1 MTRFDFARKIVL
13 VTGGASGI
21 GLACAKTFALSG
33 AQVVIADTQ
42 AEAGAQAAASI
53 VQTQGSA
60 GFIEV
65 DVANP
70 ASAQAMVDS
79 IIERHG
85 ALDIAINNA
94 GIGGGRV
101 PTAAYSIEAWQQV
114 INVNLSGVFYCLRA
128 ELPVMIKQGGGVIVN
143 LASILGSRAMAGT
156 PAYTASKH
164 GVIGLTR
171 TAAIDHA
178 KDRIRV
184 NAIGPGF
191 IETPMI
197 ARAMDDSELNARI
210 VALHPI
216 GHLGQPQDI
225 ANLAAFLCSD
235 EASFITGGYYLAD
248 GGYTAQ

>member
-1 MTRFDFARKIVL
+1 MTQFDFARKIVL

-21 GLACAKTFALSG
+21 GLACAKTFALAG
-33 AQVVIADTQ
+33 AQVVIADAQ
-42 AEAGAQAAASI
+42 AEAGSQAVAAI
-53 VQTQGSA
+53 EQVQGRAT
-60 GFIEV
+60 FIEV

-70 ASAQAMVDS
+70 ASAQTMVDS
-79 IIERHG
+79 VMARHG

-94 GIGGGRV
+94 GVGGGRV
-101 PTAAYSIEAWQQV
+101 ATAAYSLDAWHQV

-164 GVIGLTR
+164 GVVGLTR
-171 TAAIDHA
+171 CAAIDHA

-197 ARAMDDSELNARI
+197 ARAMDDADLNAHI
-210 VALHPI
+210 VAQHPI
-216 GHLGQPQDI
+216 GRLGQPQDI
-225 ANLAAFLCSD
+225 ANLAAFLCSH
-235 EASFITGGYYLAD
+235 EAAFITGGYYLAD